1 MVFMTAL
8 DYLSYC
14 FRALRK
20 LEYEAVAT
28 VLGRG
33 TNLLL
38 GLALLYLGAEVWGLA
53 VAGNVAMLVAIL
65 FSYSRLLRF
74 VRPVWRPDW
83 AYWRQISTQPTA
95 LGIGM
100 VFSIISFRV
109 DNLLIPPLVGRDAL
123 GVYNVAYKLYEP
135 SLIIPSVVL
144 AATFPLLSQAARSA
158 SNNTGGFRDL
168 LGHTFLMLFG
178 LGAAATLTVG
188 LLAAPIISL
197 LYGDLYSGAVPL
209 LQVLAFGCLPMFLN
223 YGLTHV
229 LIAIDKPHLYAAFT
243 LITLA
248 LNVALNLALLP
259 VWGAGG
265 AAVAT
270 VVTEATLLAFCAVAV
285 LRQVSRMPS
294 TAAVEG
300 SL

>member
-1 MVFMTAL
+1 
-8 DYLSYC
+8 
-14 FRALRK
+14 
-20 LEYEAVAT
+20 
-28 VLGRG
+28 
-33 TNLLL
+33 
-38 GLALLYLGAEVWGLA
+38 
-53 VAGNVAMLVAIL
+53 
-65 FSYSRLLRF
+65 
-74 VRPVWRPDW
+74 
-83 AYWRQISTQPTA
+83 
-95 LGIGM
+95 
-100 VFSIISFRV
+100 
-109 DNLLIPPLVGRDAL
+109 
-123 GVYNVAYKLYEP
+123 
-135 SLIIPSVVL
+135 
-144 AATFPLLSQAARSA
+144 
-158 SNNTGGFRDL
+158 L